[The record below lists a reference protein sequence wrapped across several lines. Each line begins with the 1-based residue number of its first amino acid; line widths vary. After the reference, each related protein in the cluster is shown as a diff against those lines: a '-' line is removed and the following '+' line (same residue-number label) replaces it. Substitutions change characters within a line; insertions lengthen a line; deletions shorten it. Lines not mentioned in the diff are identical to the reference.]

1 MERREIFRT
10 ILEVYETCDIKEFP
24 IDCID
29 VIKKL
34 KIPLYKYSELSA
46 KKEKECYRVSDD
58 AFKLKGKIYYNDSFP
73 YICRQ
78 RFTLMH
84 EVGHI
89 LLKHVGD
96 TKENDDETNYFASH
110 FLAPRILIHKY
121 KCHDAIQIHDTFG
134 LSYQASNRALMSYKE
149 WFRNISYSA
158 TRKPTEPEL
167 ELEQIF
173 FPEQEEAP
181 AIMVEKQMKSVKS
194 RRRQRLRRELD
205 ERSSFMEYLR
215 NQREN
220 YDFELAER
228 QYLYGN
234 DL

>member
-1 MERREIFRT
+1 MERREIFRI
-10 ILEVYETCDIKEFP
+10 ILDVYETCEIKEFP

-121 KCHDAIQIHDTFG
+121 KCHDAIQIHDKFG

-149 WFRNISYSA
+149 WFRNISYST
-158 TRKPTEPEL
+158 TRKPTEPEQQL
-167 ELEQIF
+167 EHIF
-173 FPEQEEAP
+173 FPEPNLEIGRA
-181 AIMVEKQMKSVKS
+181 SY
-194 RRRQRLRRELD
+194 RE
-205 ERSSFMEYLR
+205 RV
-215 NQREN
+215 
-220 YDFELAER
+220 
-228 QYLYGN
+228 
-234 DL
+234 

>member
-1 MERREIFRT
+1 MDYQNLYDS
-10 ILEVYETCDIKEFP
+10 ILYAYTFFGI
-24 IDCID
+24 
-29 VIKKL
+29 
-34 KIPLYKYSELSA
+34 
-46 KKEKECYRVSDD
+46 
-58 AFKLKGKIYYNDSFP
+58 DSFP
-73 YICRQ
+73 VDCFELVRKCGFRTVKYTDLSDKKRIACRTLSEDACLLDGTLFYEAKAHSRRIQ
-78 RFTLMH
+78 FTIAH
-84 EVGHI
+84 EFGHVF
-89 LLKHVGD
+89 LKTD
-96 TKENDDETNYFASH
+96 NEDKADEFASH

>member
-1 MERREIFRT
+1 M
-10 ILEVYETCDIKEFP
+10 L
-24 IDCID
+24 
-29 VIKKL
+29 L

-46 KKEKECYRVSDD
+46 KKEKECYKVSDD

-121 KCHDAIQIHDTFG
+121 KCHDAIQIHDKFG

-158 TRKPTEPEL
+158 TRKPTEPEQQL
-167 ELEQIF
+167 EHIF
-173 FPEQEEAP
+173 FPEPNLIPLMEGIVQPVRECNTE
-181 AIMVEKQMKSVKS
+181 ICED
-194 RRRQRLRRELD
+194 ELD
-205 ERSSFMEYLR
+205 EHSNFMRFLGR
-215 NQREN
+215 WRR
-220 YDFELAER
+220 DLGFGIAEDKW
-228 QYLYGN
+228 LYGN
-234 DL
+234 DLLLNCLF

>member
-121 KCHDAIQIHDTFG
+121 KCHDAIQIHDKFG
-134 LSYQASNRALMSYKE
+134 LSYQASNRAL
-149 WFRNISYSA
+149 NISYSA
-158 TRKPTEPEL
+158 TRKPTEPEQQL
-167 ELEQIF
+167 EHIF
-173 FPEQEEAP
+173 FPEPNLIPLMEGIVQPARECYTENNEE
-181 AIMVEKQMKSVKS
+181 
-194 RRRQRLRRELD
+194 ELD
-205 ERSSFMEYLR
+205 ERSNFMKFLGR
-215 NQREN
+215 WRG
-220 YDFELAER
+220 DLGFGIAEDKW
-228 QYLYGN
+228 LYGN

>member
-1 MERREIFRT
+1 MDYQSLYDS
-10 ILEVYETCDIKEFP
+10 ILYAYTFFGI
-24 IDCID
+24 
-29 VIKKL
+29 
-34 KIPLYKYSELSA
+34 
-46 KKEKECYRVSDD
+46 
-58 AFKLKGKIYYNDSFP
+58 DSFP
-73 YICRQ
+73 VDCFELVRKCGFRTVKYTDLSDKKRIACRTLSEDACLLDGTLFYEAKAHSRRIQ
-78 RFTLMH
+78 FTIAH
-84 EVGHI
+84 EFGHVF
-89 LLKHVGD
+89 LKTD
-96 TKENDDETNYFASH
+96 NEDKADEFASH

-134 LSYQASNRALMSYKE
+134 LSYQASNRALMSYKD

>member
-1 MERREIFRT
+1 MDYQSLYDS
-10 ILEVYETCDIKEFP
+10 ILYAYTFFGI
-24 IDCID
+24 
-29 VIKKL
+29 
-34 KIPLYKYSELSA
+34 
-46 KKEKECYRVSDD
+46 
-58 AFKLKGKIYYNDSFP
+58 DSFP
-73 YICRQ
+73 VDCFELVRKCGFRTVKYTDLSDKKRIACRTLSEDACLLDGTLFYEAKAHSRRIQ
-78 RFTLMH
+78 FTIAH
-84 EVGHI
+84 EFGHVF
-89 LLKHVGD
+89 LKTD
-96 TKENDDETNYFASH
+96 NEDKADEFASH

-121 KCHDAIQIHDTFG
+121 KCHDAIQMHDTFG

>member
-1 MERREIFRT
+1 MERREIFRI
-10 ILEVYETCDIKEFP
+10 ILDVYETCEIKEFP

-34 KIPLYKYSELSA
+34 KIPLYKYAELSA

-121 KCHDAIQIHDTFG
+121 KCHDAIQIHDKFG

-149 WFRNISYSA
+149 WFRNISYST
-158 TRKPTEPEL
+158 TRKPTEPEQQL
-167 ELEQIF
+167 EHIF
-173 FPEQEEAP
+173 FPEIELVPILQGIVQPAKGYYVEEYY
-181 AIMVEKQMKSVKS
+181 EETNECSDFMKFLS
-194 RRRQRLRRELD
+194 RWRGD
-205 ERSSFMEYLR
+205 CGFG
-215 NQREN
+215 
-220 YDFELAER
+220 LAEDKW
-228 QYLYGN
+228 LYGN

>member
-1 MERREIFRT
+1 MDYQSLYDS
-10 ILEVYETCDIKEFP
+10 ILYAYTFFGI
-24 IDCID
+24 
-29 VIKKL
+29 
-34 KIPLYKYSELSA
+34 
-46 KKEKECYRVSDD
+46 
-58 AFKLKGKIYYNDSFP
+58 DSFP
-73 YICRQ
+73 VDCFELVRKCGFRTVKYTDLSDKKRIACRTLSEDACLLDGTLFYEAKAHSRRIQ
-78 RFTLMH
+78 FTIAH
-84 EVGHI
+84 EFGHVF
-89 LLKHVGD
+89 LKTD
-96 TKENDDETNYFASH
+96 NEDKADEFASH

-173 FPEQEEAP
+173 FPEQDEAP

-215 NQREN
+215 NQRVY

>member
-1 MERREIFRT
+1 MDYQSLYDS
-10 ILEVYETCDIKEFP
+10 ILYAYTFFGI
-24 IDCID
+24 
-29 VIKKL
+29 
-34 KIPLYKYSELSA
+34 
-46 KKEKECYRVSDD
+46 
-58 AFKLKGKIYYNDSFP
+58 DSFP
-73 YICRQ
+73 VDCFELVRKCGFRTVKYTDLSDKKRIACRTLSEDACLLDGTLFYEAKAHSRRIQ
-78 RFTLMH
+78 FTIAH
-84 EVGHI
+84 EFGHVF
-89 LLKHVGD
+89 LKTD
-96 TKENDDETNYFASH
+96 NEDKADEFASH

-181 AIMVEKQMKSVKS
+181 AIMVEKQMKSDKS

>member
-1 MERREIFRT
+1 MDYQSLYDS
-10 ILEVYETCDIKEFP
+10 ILYAYTFFGI
-24 IDCID
+24 
-29 VIKKL
+29 
-34 KIPLYKYSELSA
+34 
-46 KKEKECYRVSDD
+46 
-58 AFKLKGKIYYNDSFP
+58 DSFP
-73 YICRQ
+73 VDCFELVRKCGFRTVKYTDLSDKKRIACRTLSEDACLLDGTLFYEAKAHSRRIQ
-78 RFTLMH
+78 FTIAH
-84 EVGHI
+84 EFGHVF
-89 LLKHVGD
+89 LKTD
-96 TKENDDETNYFASH
+96 NEDKADEFASH

>member
-1 MERREIFRT
+1 MFYEAKAHSRRIQFT
-10 ILEVYETCDIKEFP
+10 IAHEFGH
-24 IDCID
+24 
-29 VIKKL
+29 VFL
-34 KIPLYKYSELSA
+34 KTDNEDKA
-46 KKEKECYRVSDD
+46 
-58 AFKLKGKIYYNDSFP
+58 
-73 YICRQ
+73 
-78 RFTLMH
+78 
-84 EVGHI
+84 
-89 LLKHVGD
+89 
-96 TKENDDETNYFASH
+96 DEFASH